1 MSNDQTLDTQTILA
15 MEATKRV
22 VLDHLRKRVLDS
34 RFEVTSRFLLLLLE
48 DNKAQQEF
56 VDLVISGKQPELTE
70 RMKELLLEAGRQ
82 AEDDLKPANRI
93 MEQRKRSSNGL
104 VNTAIASATLSFLTL
119 NVAFSP
125 GLFKTPAPEKQ
136 TDTSVWDQM
145 KPEHKVLVVVSALSL
160 LTAIITGGAAFL
172 KKRELE
178 ELEKTLPEE
187 IKTNLDEK
195 RIIPLIDE
203 YISKVE
209 PELKRELYSLQA
221 EEKKKQ
227 SKARS

>member
-1 MSNDQTLDTQTILA
+1 
-15 MEATKRV
+15 
-22 VLDHLRKRVLDS
+22 
-34 RFEVTSRFLLLLLE
+34 
-48 DNKAQQEF
+48 
-56 VDLVISGKQPELTE
+56 
-70 RMKELLLEAGRQ
+70 
-82 AEDDLKPANRI
+82 
-93 MEQRKRSSNGL
+93 MEQRKRSSSGL
-104 VNTAIASATLSFLTL
+104 VNTAIASATLSFVAM

-160 LTAIITGGAAFL
+160 LTAIITGSAAFL

-187 IKTNLDEK
+187 VKTNLDEK

-209 PELKRELYSLQA
+209 PELKRELYALQA
-221 EEKKKQ
+221 QEKRKQ
-227 SKARS
+227 PPARS